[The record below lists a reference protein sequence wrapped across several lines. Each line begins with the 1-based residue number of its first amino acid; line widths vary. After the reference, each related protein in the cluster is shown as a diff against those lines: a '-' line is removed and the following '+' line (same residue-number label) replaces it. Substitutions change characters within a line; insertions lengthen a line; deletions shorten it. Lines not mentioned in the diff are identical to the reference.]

1 MEAEVIT
8 ASVAMCIHG
17 WNMEPVMVVWVL
29 WIFTLCFI
37 FELSSCYLVYLLQFD
52 IQEEVVNYVD
62 IKTRFVYIVQL
73 LFDLFTCWDVS
84 SHSCIVW

>member
-1 MEAEVIT
+1 
-8 ASVAMCIHG
+8 
-17 WNMEPVMVVWVL
+17 MVVWVL

-73 LFDLFTCWDVS
+73 LFDLFTC
-84 SHSCIVW
+84 